1 MKVVLFICLSLVCAQ
16 KEKPNIVFVMLDDL
30 GWSNVGFHN
39 PEFKVTPF
47 LDRMAQS
54 ENAMEL
60 TNAYATH
67 RCSPSR
73 AALLTGVY
81 PFRYGL
87 GSDAMKV
94 MDLLRV
100 NSYFLFALTKNLNG

>member
-1 MKVVLFICLSLVCAQ
+1 MKVVLFICLTLVCAQ

-47 LDRMAQS
+47 LDQMAQS